1 MPMTT
6 LADVLARFAD
16 YPPERI
22 RTNPAP
28 GTATARDVVRI
39 EREEGR
45 LYELDHGVLVEKP
58 MGYQE
63 SLLAT
68 YIGRLLD
75 EYAEAVNA
83 GVVAGEAGT
92 IRLIRRQVRIPD
104 AAFYGWHH
112 FPAGEVGDTP
122 VPRIC
127 PDLAVEVLSRKNTKS
142 EMARKLKEYFEAGAK
157 VVWYVH
163 PRKKVIDVYTSPSQ
177 KVRLTVV
184 DTLTGGA
191 ALPGFSVKVA
201 KIFGRLKSTRK
212 NGK

>member
-1 MPMTT
+1 MTT
-6 LADVLARFAD
+6 LADVLERFTD

-28 GTATARDVVRI
+28 GTATVRDVVRI

-58 MGYQE
+58 IGYQE

-112 FPAGEVGDTP
+112 FPDGAVGDAP

-127 PDLAVEVLSRKNTKS
+127 PDLAVEVLSRKNSKA
-142 EMARKLKEYFEAGAK
+142 EMTRKLREYFEAGVK

-163 PRKKVIDVYTSPSQ
+163 PRKKAIDVFTTPVK
-177 KVRLTVV
+177 KVRLTVA
-184 DTLTGGA
+184 DTLTGGPV
-191 ALPGFSVKVA
+191 LPGFSVKVA
-201 KIFGRLKSTRK
+201 KIFGRLQSRRRNDK
-212 NGK
+212 